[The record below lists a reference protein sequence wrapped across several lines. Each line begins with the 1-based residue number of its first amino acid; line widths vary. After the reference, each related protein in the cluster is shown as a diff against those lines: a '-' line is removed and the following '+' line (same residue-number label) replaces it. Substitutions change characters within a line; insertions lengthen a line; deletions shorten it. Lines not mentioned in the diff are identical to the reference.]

1 VTLVLPYKKI
11 RSISGGP
18 KGKFEQENIM
28 SKLPELPVLSDDHL
42 AALTGVASPINFLGA
57 QGILSFAPI
66 KDGGMRFSFIFQ
78 LPGGALVSGHDDD
91 PAQAYLQARVKYDE
105 YRAKPRPITSAVEAV
120 NLIRERL
127 ASGEAPA
134 DVLDS
139 INVA

>member
-1 VTLVLPYKKI
+1 
-11 RSISGGP
+11 
-18 KGKFEQENIM
+18 M
-28 SKLPELPVLSDDHL
+28 SKLPELPILSEDHL

-78 LPGGALVSGHDDD
+78 MPGGALVSGHNTDSVE
-91 PAQAYLQARVKYDE
+91 AYMEARAKYDE
-105 YRAKPRPITSAVEAV
+105 YRVKPRPITSAVEAV

>member
-1 VTLVLPYKKI
+1 
-11 RSISGGP
+11 
-18 KGKFEQENIM
+18 M
-28 SKLPELPVLSDDHL
+28 SKLPELPVLSEDHL
-42 AALTGVASPINFLGA
+42 AALSGLAPAIKTLGA
-57 QGILSFAPI
+57 DGIFSWNFYKGGV
-66 KDGGMRFSFIFQ
+66 KDFTFIFRVG
-78 LPGGALVSGHDDD
+78 GGALVSATDAD

-105 YRAKPRPITSAVEAV
+105 YRVKPRPITSAVEAV

>member
-1 VTLVLPYKKI
+1 
-11 RSISGGP
+11 
-18 KGKFEQENIM
+18 M

-42 AALTGVASPINFLGA
+42 AALTGVTSPINFLGA

>member
-1 VTLVLPYKKI
+1 
-11 RSISGGP
+11 
-18 KGKFEQENIM
+18 M
-28 SKLPELPVLSDDHL
+28 SKLPELPILSEDHL
-42 AALTGVASPINFLGA
+42 AALSGAGSALTALGA
-57 QGILSFAPI
+57 KLIFST
-66 KDGGMRFSFIFQ
+66 DVRSGGAVRFSFIFQ
-78 LPGGALVSGHDDD
+78 LPGGALVSGHDED
-91 PAQAYLQARVKYDE
+91 PVQAYLQARVKYDE